1 MCLFNANFISTA
13 QCIAQQINA
22 FSQRSCSDAITV
34 LEKCEQ
40 NRSQIHYADGS
51 MAKENDIGE
60 SYYRLALFCSK
71 QSKAKPQLDE
81 HQLEMEK
88 LLIISVLRGM
98 QHGSKNARLQFP
110 RLLQLPNINT
120 KELTD
125 IFNREVAHYIHFRN
139 FYPSILF

>member
-1 MCLFNANFISTA
+1 MYLFNANLISTA
-13 QCIAQQINA
+13 QTIAQQIKA
-22 FSQRSCSDAITV
+22 FSQRSCSDGITV
-34 LEKCEQ
+34 LEKCEKI
-40 NRSQIHYADGS
+40 RSQIHYADCS

-60 SYYRLALFCSK
+60 SYYRLALFCLK
-71 QSKAKPQLDE
+71 QSKAKPELNE

-98 QHGSKNARLQFP
+98 QYGSKNARLQFP

-125 IFNREVAHYIHFRN
+125 IFNQEVPHYYHFYSPIW
-139 FYPSILF
+139 F